1 MDAEVL
7 QDLQVQIGKAETL
20 IEALPYLQEFR
31 GKVMVVKYGGSTM
44 GSGDTV
50 YKDIVFM
57 QAVGICPV
65 VVHGGGPAIT
75 RRLQELGIESQRVN
89 GLRVTDAATMKVVED
104 VLFGEVNAR
113 IVREIG
119 ALDGQAVG
127 VSAKDAGIMQVRKH
141 WAQTD
146 GASLDIGYVG
156 DVEHVDTAP
165 LLDLIGKGMIPVVA
179 PIGRGPEGESFNVNA
194 DTAAGE
200 IAAALHAE
208 KLVFLTDVQG
218 IMRDLADDAS
228 LLSTVHVSEVGE
240 LIDQGVVSGGMI
252 PKVEACIK
260 SVKAGVRK
268 THVIDGRVPH
278 AMLLEFYTRQGIGTQ
293 IVQ

>member
-1 MDAEVL
+1 MDAQVL
-7 QDLQVQIGKAETL
+7 QGLQAQIDKAETL

-44 GSGDTV
+44 GGGDTA
-50 YKDIVFM
+50 YKDIVFL

-75 RRLQELGIESQRVN
+75 RRLQALGIESQRVN

-119 ALDGQAVG
+119 QLDGRAVG

-141 WAQTD
+141 WAETAS
-146 GASLDIGYVG
+146 GAMDIGYVG
-156 DVEHVDTAP
+156 CVAHVNTAP
-165 LLDLIGKGMIPVVA
+165 LLDLIDQGMIPVIA
-179 PIGRGPEGESFNVNA
+179 PIGRGPEGASFNVNA

-218 IMRDLADDAS
+218 IMGDLEDDAS
-228 LLSTVHVSEVGE
+228 LLSTVRVSEVGA
-240 LIDQGVVSGGMI
+240 LIDQGTICGGMI
-252 PKVEACIK
+252 PKVEACVK

>member
-7 QDLQVQIGKAETL
+7 QGLQAQIDKAETL
-20 IEALPYLQEFR
+20 IEALPYLQDFR
-31 GKVMVVKYGGSTM
+31 GKVMVVKYGGSAM

-50 YKDIVFM
+50 HRDLVFM
-57 QAVGICPV
+57 QVVGICPV

-75 RRLQELGIESQRVN
+75 RRLQALNIESQRVN
-89 GLRVTDAATMKVVED
+89 GLRVTDAATMQVVED
-104 VLFGEVNAR
+104 VLFGEVNAQ

-119 ALDGQAVG
+119 ALNGRAVG
-127 VSAKDAGIMQVRKH
+127 ISAKDAGIMQVRKH
-141 WAQTD
+141 WAHTA
-146 GASLDIGYVG
+146 GGPLDIGYVG

-165 LLDLIGKGMIPVVA
+165 LLDLIGKGMVPVVA
-179 PIGRGPEGESFNVNA
+179 PIGRGPGGESFNVNA

-200 IAAALHAE
+200 IAAALQAE

-228 LLSTVHVSEVGE
+228 LLSTVRVAEVGA
-240 LIDQGVVSGGMI
+240 LIDQGVICGGMI
-252 PKVEACIK
+252 PKVEACVR

-268 THVIDGRVPH
+268 THVVDGRVSH

>member
-1 MDAEVL
+1 MNAEVL

-44 GSGDTV
+44 GGGDTV

-75 RRLQELGIESQRVN
+75 RRLQELGIESQRVA
-89 GLRVTDAATMKVVED
+89 GLRVTDATTMKVVED
-104 VLFGEVNAR
+104 VLFGEVNAQ

-119 ALDGQAVG
+119 ELDGRAVG

-146 GASLDIGYVG
+146 GRAMDIGYVG
-156 DVEHVDTAP
+156 DVQHVDTAP
-165 LLDLIGKGMIPVVA
+165 LLNLIGKGMISVVA

-228 LLSTVHVSEVGE
+228 LLSTVRVSEVGE
-240 LIDQGVVSGGMI
+240 LIDQGVIRGGMI
-252 PKVEACIK
+252 PKVEACVR

>member
-7 QDLQVQIGKAETL
+7 QDLQVHIGKAEAL
-20 IEALPYLQEFR
+20 IEALPYLQEFC

-44 GSGDTV
+44 GSGDTLH
-50 YKDIVFM
+50 KDIVFM
-57 QAVGICPV
+57 QTVGIRPV

-75 RRLQELGIESQRVN
+75 RRLQELGIESQRVD

-104 VLFGEVNAR
+104 VLFGEINAR

-119 ALDGQAVG
+119 KLDGRAVG
-127 VSAKDAGIMQVRKH
+127 VLAKDAGIMQVHKR
-141 WAQTD
+141 WGQTD
-146 GASLDIGYVG
+146 SGPIDIGYVG
-156 DVEHVDTAP
+156 DVESVDTAP
-165 LLDLIGKGMIPVVA
+165 LLDLIDKGMIPVIA

-218 IMRDLADDAS
+218 IMHDLEDDAS
-228 LLSTVHVSEVGE
+228 LLSTVRVSDVGE
-240 LIDQGVVSGGMI
+240 LIDQGTIRGGMI
-252 PKVEACIK
+252 PKVEACVK